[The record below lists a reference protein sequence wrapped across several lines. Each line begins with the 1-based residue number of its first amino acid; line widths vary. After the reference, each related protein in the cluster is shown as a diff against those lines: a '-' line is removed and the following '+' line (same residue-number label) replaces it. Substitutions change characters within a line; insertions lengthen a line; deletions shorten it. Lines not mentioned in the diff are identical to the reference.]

1 MAGRAAVV
9 TSDGSTDIEVVAD
22 GEVVTIRLDRPEKR
36 NAITTAMYARLADEF
51 SKADADGA
59 AVVVLTGAGGS
70 FTAGNDLKDMA
81 ANPVRGADS
90 PPGRF
95 LQALTGLRPVLVAA
109 VDGPALGIG
118 TTVLLHC
125 DLVYATS
132 RSFFGFPFVD
142 LGLVPEAASTLLLPR
157 LIGHQKAAE
166 LMLLG
171 ERFSAEEALRLG
183 VVTAVLE
190 SPEEL
195 QTCVAER
202 TAALAAKP
210 REALLAARALLRDET
225 APTVASRLELDRAVF
240 LTLLAAMR
248 APS

>member
-1 MAGRAAVV
+1 M
-9 TSDGSTDIEVVAD
+9 TDLQITAD
-22 GEVVTIRLDRPEKR
+22 GDVVTIRFNRPEKR
-36 NAITTAMYARLADEF
+36 NAITTAMYAQLADELR
-51 SKADADGA
+51 KADEA

-81 ANPVRGADS
+81 ANPVRGEDS

-95 LQALTGLRPVLVAA
+95 LQALTAMRPVLIAA

-125 DLVYATS
+125 DLVYATA
-132 RSFFGFPFVD
+132 RSLFGFPFVD

-171 ERFSAEEALRLG
+171 ERFPAAEALRLG
-183 VVTAVLE
+183 LVTGVVETPDELE
-190 SPEEL
+190 TL
-195 QTCVAER
+195 VAER
-202 TAALAAKP
+202 TKALAAKP
-210 REALLAARALLRDET
+210 RAALIAARGLLHDQTAL
-225 APTVASRLELDRAVF
+225 TVPARLDLDRTVFLELFANTIAKPV
-240 LTLLAAMR
+240 
-248 APS
+248 

>member
-1 MAGRAAVV
+1 MSELS
-9 TSDGSTDIEVVAD
+9 SDLQVSAEGD
-22 GEVVTIRLDRPEKR
+22 VVTIRFNRPEKR
-36 NAITTAMYARLADEF
+36 NAITTAMYAQLADEL
-51 SKADADGA
+51 AEAEGA

-95 LQALTGLRPVLVAA
+95 LQALTALRSVLVAA

-118 TTVLLHC
+118 STVLLHC
-125 DLVYATS
+125 DLVYATQ
-132 RSFFGFPFVD
+132 RSIFGFPFVD

-171 ERFSAEEALRLG
+171 ERFPAAEAHRIGL
-183 VVTAVLE
+183 VTAVVD
-190 SPEEL
+190 SPEAL
-195 QTCVAER
+195 DALVTER
-202 TAALAAKP
+202 TAALVAKP

-225 APTVASRLELDRAVF
+225 APTVASRLELDRTVF
-240 LTLLAAMR
+240 LGLLANITP
-248 APS
+248 PSTVEKG